1 MGQLSGV
8 GVLDKSVA
16 VLDAAAHAPVG
27 LVDLVELTG
36 LPRATAHRLAVAL
49 EAHRMLVRDPSG
61 RWVPGPRLAEL
72 ARSAPDPLLAAAGP
86 VLARLRDRSGESAQL
101 YRRDGD
107 ERVCVAAAERTS
119 GLRTTVAV
127 GARLTMTAG
136 SAAQVLAAW
145 TEDDL
150 PPGARFGQR
159 ALTEVRRR
167 GWAYSVGQR
176 EAGVASVSAPV
187 FDHAGDVTAAISVSG
202 PVERLTR
209 RPGPRFAPLVT
220 TAATALSARL

>member
-27 LVDLVELTG
+27 LGELVEATG

-49 EAHRMLVRDPSG
+49 EAHRLLVRDPAG

-86 VLARLRDRSGESAQL
+86 VLARLRDRTGESAQL

-107 ERVCVAAAERTS
+107 ERVCVAAAERTT
-119 GLRTTVAV
+119 GLRTAVAP
-127 GARLTMTAG
+127 GARLTMSAG
-136 SAAQVLAAW
+136 SGAQVLAAW
-145 TEDDL
+145 AGDDEL
-150 PPGARFGQR
+150 PAGARFG
-159 ALTEVRRR
+159 
-167 GWAYSVGQR
+167 
-176 EAGVASVSAPV
+176 
-187 FDHAGDVTAAISVSG
+187 
-202 PVERLTR
+202 
-209 RPGPRFAPLVT
+209 PRTLAE
-220 TAATALSARL
+220 

>member
-16 VLDAAAHAPVG
+16 VLDAAAHGPVG
-27 LVDLVELTG
+27 LGELVEATG

-49 EAHRMLVRDPSG
+49 EAHRLLVRDPAG
-61 RWVPGPRLAEL
+61 RWVPGPRLGEL

-107 ERVCVAAAERTS
+107 ERVCVATAERAS
-119 GLRTTVAV
+119 GLRTTVAL
-127 GARLTMTAG
+127 GTRLPMTAG
-136 SAAQVLAAW
+136 SGAQVLCAW
-145 TEDDL
+145 SEDEL
-150 PPGARFGQR
+150 PPGARFGPR
-159 ALTEVRRR
+159 VLAEVRRR
-167 GWAYSVGQR
+167 GWAASVAQR

-187 FDHAGDVTAAISVSG
+187 RDHGGEVVAAISVSG

-209 RPGPRFAPLVT
+209 RPGPRFAPLLT
-220 TAATALSARL
+220 AAATALTARL